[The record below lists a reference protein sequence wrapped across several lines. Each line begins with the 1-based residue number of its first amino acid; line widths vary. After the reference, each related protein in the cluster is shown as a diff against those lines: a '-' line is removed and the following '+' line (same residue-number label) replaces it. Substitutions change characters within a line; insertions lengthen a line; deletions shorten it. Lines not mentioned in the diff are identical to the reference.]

1 MMGLNLDALAGLGLN
16 LGWGGGLAGGTGAAA
31 LPALVL
37 QQLWLRLGWGLVL
50 AALVR
55 WLVGRILVR
64 NRSLDA
70 QDSSAGRFQRSV
82 PWGAAAAVLLWSCWP
97 GPLSLSYWLGLAFQ
111 APSGL
116 TVLLACAALW
126 RAWRLSSGPIAAT
139 EQSASTAPGGIGQ
152 RVVAWGWWAL
162 ALLGWVLLLDTFA
175 WWPLSLYAWGFG
187 PQALGW
193 VVLASML
200 PLVVAGWRLPS
211 AAYALPLVLLC
222 FVALRL
228 PTGNVWDAV
237 LDPWLWVWAQCVA
250 LRQLVCYLKT
260 LRK

>member
-1 MMGLNLDALAGLGLN
+1 MMGLHLETLADLGLN
-16 LGWGGGLAGGTGAAA
+16 LGWHGGLAGGTGAAA
-31 LPALVL
+31 LPALAL

-55 WLVGRILVR
+55 WLVERVLVR
-64 NRSLDA
+64 SRRLDA
-70 QDSSAGRFQRSV
+70 LGNGADRVQRSV
-82 PWGAAAAVLLWSCWP
+82 SWGAAAAVLLWSCWP
-97 GPLSLSYWLGLAFQ
+97 GPLSVSYWLGLAFQ

-116 TVLLACAALW
+116 TVLLACGALW
-126 RAWRLSSGPIAAT
+126 RAWRGPVVPVAALC
-139 EQSASTAPGGIGQ
+139 
-152 RVVAWGWWAL
+152 WWAL

-193 VVLASML
+193 VALASLL
-200 PLVVAGWRLPS
+200 PMVLGGWRLS
-211 AAYALPLVLLC
+211 AAGYALPLVLLW

-228 PTGNVWDAV
+228 PTGNVWDVV

-250 LRQLVCYLKT
+250 LRQLGCYIKV

>member
-1 MMGLNLDALAGLGLN
+1 MMGLHLETLADLGLN
-16 LGWGGGLAGGTGAAA
+16 LGWHGGLAGGTGAAA
-31 LPALVL
+31 LPALAL

-55 WLVGRILVR
+55 WLVERVLVR
-64 NRSLDA
+64 SRRLDA
-70 QDSSAGRFQRSV
+70 LGNGADRVQRSV
-82 PWGAAAAVLLWSCWP
+82 SWGAAAAVLLWSCWP
-97 GPLSLSYWLGLAFQ
+97 GPLSVSYWLGLAFQ

-116 TVLLACAALW
+116 TVLLACGALW
-126 RAWRLSSGPIAAT
+126 RAWRGPVVPVAALC
-139 EQSASTAPGGIGQ
+139 
-152 RVVAWGWWAL
+152 WWAL

-193 VVLASML
+193 VALASLL
-200 PLVVAGWRLPS
+200 PMVLGGWRLS
-211 AAYALPLVLLC
+211 AAGYALPLVLLW

-250 LRQLVCYLKT
+250 LRQLGCYIKV

>member
-1 MMGLNLDALAGLGLN
+1 MMGLNLEALAGLGLN
-16 LGWGGGLAGGTGAAA
+16 VGWHGGLAGGTGAAA
-31 LPALVL
+31 LPALAL

-55 WLVGRILVR
+55 WFVERSLMRS
-64 NRSLDA
+64 RSLDA
-70 QDSSAGRFQRSV
+70 PGNGADRFQSGV
-82 PWGAAAAVLLWSCWP
+82 SWGAAVAVLLWSCWP
-97 GPLSLSYWLGLAFQ
+97 GPLSVSYWLGLAFQ

-116 TVLLACAALW
+116 TVLLACGALW
-126 RAWRLSSGPIAAT
+126 RAWRGPVVPVAA
-139 EQSASTAPGGIGQ
+139 SC
-152 RVVAWGWWAL
+152 WWAL

-193 VVLASML
+193 VALASLL
-200 PLVVAGWRLPS
+200 PMVLGGWRLPP
-211 AAYALPLVLLC
+211 AVYALPLVLLW

-250 LRQLVCYLKT
+250 LHQLWHYLKT

>member
-1 MMGLNLDALAGLGLN
+1 MMGLHLETLADLGLN
-16 LGWGGGLAGGTGAAA
+16 LGWHGGLAGGTGAAA
-31 LPALVL
+31 LPALAL

-55 WLVGRILVR
+55 WLVERVLVR
-64 NRSLDA
+64 SRRLDA
-70 QDSSAGRFQRSV
+70 LGNGADRFQRSV
-82 PWGAAAAVLLWSCWP
+82 SWGAAAAVLLWSCWP
-97 GPLSLSYWLGLAFQ
+97 GPLSVSYWLGLAFQ

-116 TVLLACAALW
+116 TVLLACGALW
-126 RAWRLSSGPIAAT
+126 RAWRGPVVPVAALC
-139 EQSASTAPGGIGQ
+139 
-152 RVVAWGWWAL
+152 WWAL

-193 VVLASML
+193 VALASLL
-200 PLVVAGWRLPS
+200 PMVLGGWRLS
-211 AAYALPLVLLC
+211 AAGYALPLVLLW

-237 LDPWLWVWAQCVA
+237 LDPWLWVWAQRVA
-250 LRQLVCYLKT
+250 LRQLWHDLKT

>member
-1 MMGLNLDALAGLGLN
+1 MMGLHLETLADLGLK
-16 LGWGGGLAGGTGAAA
+16 LGWHGGLAGGTGAAA
-31 LPALVL
+31 LPALAL

-64 NRSLDA
+64 SRFLDA
-70 QDSSAGRFQRSV
+70 QDTGAGRFQRSV
-82 PWGAAAAVLLWSCWP
+82 PWGLAAAVLLWSCWP
-97 GPLSLSYWLGLAFQ
+97 GALSVSYWLGLAFQ

-116 TVLLACAALW
+116 TVLLACGALW
-126 RAWRLSSGPIAAT
+126 RAWRGPVVPVAALC
-139 EQSASTAPGGIGQ
+139 
-152 RVVAWGWWAL
+152 WWAL

-193 VVLASML
+193 VALASLL
-200 PLVVAGWRLPS
+200 PVVRGGWRLS
-211 AAYALPLVLLC
+211 AAGYALPLVLLW

-250 LRQLVCYLKT
+250 LRQLGYYIKV

>member
-1 MMGLNLDALAGLGLN
+1 MMGLHLETLADLGLN
-16 LGWGGGLAGGTGAAA
+16 LGWHGGLAGGTGAAA
-31 LPALVL
+31 LPALAL

-55 WLVGRILVR
+55 WLVERVLVR
-64 NRSLDA
+64 SRRLDA
-70 QDSSAGRFQRSV
+70 LGNGADRFQRSV
-82 PWGAAAAVLLWSCWP
+82 SWGAAAAVLLWSCWP
-97 GPLSLSYWLGLAFQ
+97 GPLSVSYWLGLAFQ

-116 TVLLACAALW
+116 TVLLACGALW
-126 RAWRLSSGPIAAT
+126 RAWRGPVVPVAALC
-139 EQSASTAPGGIGQ
+139 
-152 RVVAWGWWAL
+152 WWAL

-193 VVLASML
+193 VALASLL
-200 PLVVAGWRLPS
+200 PMVLGGWRLS
-211 AAYALPLVLLC
+211 AAGYALPLVLLW

-250 LRQLVCYLKT
+250 LRQLGCYIKV

>member
-1 MMGLNLDALAGLGLN
+1 MMGLNLEGLADLGLN
-16 LGWGGGLAGGTGAAA
+16 LGWHGGLAGGTGAAA
-31 LPALVL
+31 LPALAL
-37 QQLWLRLGWGLVL
+37 QQLWLPLGWGLVL

-55 WLVGRILVR
+55 WLVGRVV
-64 NRSLDA
+64 S
-70 QDSSAGRFQRSV
+70 GRFQRTL
-82 PWGAAAAVLLWSCWP
+82 PWGLAAGVLLWAWWP
-97 GPLSLSYWLGLAFQ
+97 GPLSVSYWLGLAFQ

-116 TVLLACAALW
+116 TVLLACSALW
-126 RAWRLSSGPIAAT
+126 RAWRGPAAAMALSAPAALGRM
-139 EQSASTAPGGIGQ
+139 GGI
-152 RVVAWGWWAL
+152 VLACCGWVL

-193 VVLASML
+193 VALAS
-200 PLVVAGWRLPS
+200 LVPMVVGGWRLPP
-211 AAYALPLVLLC
+211 AMYALPLVLLL

-237 LDPWLWVWAQCVA
+237 LDPWLWLSAQCLV
-250 LRQLVCYLKT
+250 LRQLWHSVKV